1 MDRMAALEQLLR
13 SFEAYYNVKREGVEA
28 PFDAEAEFHS
38 HDEQYFLMRSA
49 RIGEA
54 DSKEYVYFKVM
65 EHLDEETLM
74 NLDAAA
80 WERGLAKVVPHAEH
94 RNSDVTLFVLAD
106 HITEEAFQKVSRLRH
121 YKSYRFSLQGW
132 SQYRLVALELSTG
145 RIAHNRQGQGLAKL
159 VRNIKL

>member
-1 MDRMAALEQLLR
+1 MDRSAALEQLLR
-13 SFEAYYNVKREGVEA
+13 SFEVYYNVKREGVEP
-28 PFDAEAEFHS
+28 PFAAEAEFHS

-54 DSKEYVYFKVM
+54 DSKEYVYFATP
-65 EHLDEETLM
+65 EQLDEAAL
-74 NLDAAA
+74 LDLDRTA
-80 WERGLAKVVPHAEH
+80 WEQGLAKVVPHAEH

-106 HITEEAFQKVSRLRH
+106 HITEEAFQKIPRLRH